1 MVRKARIVATIGPS
15 VDSEPVLRSLI
26 QAGVD
31 VARLNFSHG
40 THEEH
45 LERIRLLRALSKE
58 FDRPVTILQDLQG
71 PKMRVGDLPD
81 GGIPLKAGQVVLL
94 APTDSDGAEPPSG
107 GGSIRIPMD
116 VPQLARSVRPG
127 NRVLLD
133 DGQLEL
139 QVTEVR
145 GDVVEARV
153 MLGGLLKSHKGVNL
167 PGASLDIPAFSEKDR
182 LDLEFGLKHGIDVL
196 AISFVRQPQ
205 DIEVVRHAIREIDPN
220 KLDTPII
227 AKIER
232 PEALDHLHEIIHAAD
247 GVMVARGDLA
257 VETSPALVPIIQKRL
272 IELAHRHAKIVIT
285 ATQMLDSMI
294 HNPRPTRAE
303 ASDVANAIF
312 DGTDAVMLS
321 GETASGEYPV
331 EAVTMMDSIIREAEA
346 NADKWGHGI
355 QFPDEV
361 PQEDSISIA
370 RAAKELAEDRN
381 VANVA
386 LFTQTGRTAVLMSKA
401 RPKVPILAF
410 TPEER
415 TYRRLGLLWG
425 VKAFLVPYASSVESM
440 LSHVEV
446 GIAASTDLQPGQQI
460 VFISGYPVGERRL
473 PNFALLY
480 TLGDTGSS

>member
-167 PGASLDIPAFSEKDR
+167 PGASLDIPAFTEKDR

-285 ATQMLDSMI
+285 
-294 HNPRPTRAE
+294 
-303 ASDVANAIF
+303 
-312 DGTDAVMLS
+312 
-321 GETASGEYPV
+321 
-331 EAVTMMDSIIREAEA
+331 
-346 NADKWGHGI
+346 
-355 QFPDEV
+355 
-361 PQEDSISIA
+361 
-370 RAAKELAEDRN
+370 
-381 VANVA
+381 
-386 LFTQTGRTAVLMSKA
+386 
-401 RPKVPILAF
+401 
-410 TPEER
+410 
-415 TYRRLGLLWG
+415 
-425 VKAFLVPYASSVESM
+425 
-440 LSHVEV
+440 
-446 GIAASTDLQPGQQI
+446 
-460 VFISGYPVGERRL
+460 
-473 PNFALLY
+473 
-480 TLGDTGSS
+480 